1 MKIYR
6 YAEITIIFKGD
17 NNITVG
23 DACGRHGAG
32 GIGGDGV

>member
-6 YAEITIIFKGD
+6 YAEITIIFKGN

-23 DACGRHGAG
+23 DAGRRHGVG